1 MGAITFNDRK
11 MQVVVTILY
20 TNYILQLTSIKLDF
34 DRIFFSYNQNNVD
47 NFQHIYMKKHF
58 KTGSQ
63 Q

>member
-11 MQVVVTILY
+11 MQVVVTVLY

-34 DRIFFSYNQNNVD
+34 DRIFTIKNNVD